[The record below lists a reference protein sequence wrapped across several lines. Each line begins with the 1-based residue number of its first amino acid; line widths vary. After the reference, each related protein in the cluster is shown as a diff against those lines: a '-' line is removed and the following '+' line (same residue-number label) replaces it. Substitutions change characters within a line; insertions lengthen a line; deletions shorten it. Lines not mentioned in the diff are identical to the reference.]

1 MKEVI
6 HQPRYL
12 LLAAHK
18 LYQLALCLRQMQAT
32 DHGDIELDLEGSP
45 LEMADRFVTAADHVT
60 SQDFLAKSV
69 QGMELMMAQAY
80 CRIYLGDPASMR
92 PIFHRA
98 LTYGHILEI
107 DKAADEGNESMWF
120 RLVYA
125 ERFLA
130 LGLGRQP
137 FPMDDGFASDRLLA
151 TSNVTK
157 RLERIH
163 VLIAGR
169 IIDRNL
175 RIEQR
180 RSDSA
185 GNNAQDEYKQT
196 QDIDHQLKQ
205 AARCAPIDWWAIPD
219 AASIGNK
226 TFFTHV
232 LTQIHHYYLLIL
244 NHQRYIVGSTDVEH
258 LDTAGYS
265 QQVAVS
271 ASREVLT
278 RFRIFKHIPTY
289 QLLLW
294 VWDRKL

>member
-1 MKEVI
+1 MTQSHVPLSPNDVLSETEARRRRCQQLGDYVYSVLPRLDAINAITTRGRPVFRKLLRMQAFRQLVGMQEGWSSSMKEVI

-12 LLAAHK
+12 LLATHK

-32 DHGDIELDLEGSP
+32 DHGDVELDLEGSP

-107 DKAADEGNESMWF
+107 DKAVDEGNESMWF

-185 GNNAQDEYKQT
+185 GNHAEVEYRQT

-205 AARCAPIDWWAIPD
+205 AARCAPID
-219 AASIGNK
+219 
-226 TFFTHV
+226 
-232 LTQIHHYYLLIL
+232 
-244 NHQRYIVGSTDVEH
+244 
-258 LDTAGYS
+258 
-265 QQVAVS
+265 
-271 ASREVLT
+271 
-278 RFRIFKHIPTY
+278 
-289 QLLLW
+289 
-294 VWDRKL
+294 